1 MHSLLRK
8 GWIPMKLTRKILILL
23 LLTAFITAMAGYP
36 ALCYGAE
43 TSETEAIL
51 SDRMKGSVTLYSGNM
66 HALVGQELRVID
78 PANELI
84 TPFIQ
89 NSRMLVPIRF
99 IAESIGAVVSWDQGT
114 QTVTIMVGGTTVKIP
129 IHQPAM
135 TVGGQVVSL
144 DVPAMVTGDRTFIPL
159 RAVSEALGKEVFY
172 DRGLVIV
179 SETKDIFDVVHEAGL
194 IDTLIR
200 RVNLLP
206 TVGTRE
212 NLVTLLSEIG
222 AQGGYGALDTL
233 FPEKSESPS
242 AGSQGSSEVTRSDY
256 STTNV
261 QVQGVDEAD
270 IVKTDGNYLYQVSH
284 QNVLIYKAYPAS
296 EMALVS
302 EISYADGQFSPLEL
316 YMSGS
321 RLVVIGSTYPY
332 ALRSGGISP
341 EKSQIIYPYY
351 GYTAVKAIQ
360 YDIAKPGS
368 PVKVREVSLQGNYI
382 SSRLIGNDLYLVANQ
397 GIYFWQDSTI
407 PLNPQ
412 YMDSALGN
420 EVKSVPYTDI
430 RYMPPMVN
438 ASYLLVAGLTLD
450 DPDRPMSIQ
459 ACLGAGEE
467 VYVSQDH
474 LYVSIYEGMMGIRPM
489 GITLDG
495 FAEAK
500 DQEATLIYKF
510 ALNNASVVYH
520 ARGQVPGRILNQFSM
535 DEDGDNFR
543 IATTLGNVWGSGTD
557 TSSNNVYILDGN
569 LNITGKLENLAKGER
584 IYSVRFIGDR
594 GYVVTFKTTDPLFV
608 IDLKD
613 PWKPAVLGAL
623 KIPGYSDYLH
633 PYDENHLIGFGKDT
647 ITVSLKDSSGTVVDT
662 AAYYLGMKIAL
673 FDVSNVA
680 KPIEMDSIRIGD
692 RGTESE
698 LLNDH
703 KALLFSKEKGLL
715 AFPVNEAKLDGPV
728 IDPTYGFPNYGEL
741 VFSGAYVYSL
751 DLDEGFVLKG
761 KVSHLTAVDYLLS
774 GYYTVDYDKQIRR
787 MLYIDDVLYGLSNN
801 KVSAYDMTTL
811 KELNTV
817 PAE

>member
-1 MHSLLRK
+1 
-8 GWIPMKLTRKILILL
+8 MKLTRKILILL
-23 LLTAFITAMAGYP
+23 LLTAFITAMTGYP

-43 TSETEAIL
+43 SSEAEAIL
-51 SDRMKGSVTLYSGNM
+51 GERMKGSVTLYSGNM

-78 PANELI
+78 PSNELI

-99 IAESIGAVVSWDQGT
+99 IAESIGATVSWDQAT

-129 IHQPAM
+129 INKPAM
-135 TVGGQVVSL
+135 TVGGQLVSL

-179 SETKDIFDVVHEAGL
+179 SETKDIFDTVNESGL

-200 RVNLLP
+200 SVNILP

-212 NLVTLLSEIG
+212 NLVTMLGEIG
-222 AQGGYGALDTL
+222 AKGGYGALDSLT
-233 FPEKSESPS
+233 PEKSESPS
-242 AGSQGSSEVTRSDY
+242 APSAGSQGTPEVTRSDY

-284 QNVLIYKAYPAS
+284 QKVLIYKAYPAS

-316 YMSGS
+316 YVSGT
-321 RLVVIGSTYPY
+321 RLVIIGTTNPY

-341 EKSQIIYPYY
+341 DKSQIIYPYY

-360 YDIAKPGS
+360 YDLANPGN

-382 SSRLIGNDLYLVANQ
+382 SSRLIDNDLYLVANQ
-397 GIYFWQDSTI
+397 GIYYWQDSTI

-412 YMDSALGN
+412 YMDSALGS
-420 EVKSVPYTDI
+420 ETKSVPYTDI
-430 RYMPPMVN
+430 RYMPPIVN
-438 ASYLLVAGLTLD
+438 ASYLLVAGLALD
-450 DPDRPMSIQ
+450 DPDQPMNIQ

-510 ALNNASVVYH
+510 ALNNASVAYH

-543 IATTLGNVWGSGTD
+543 IATTLGNAWSSGTD

-569 LNITGKLENLAKGER
+569 LNITGKLENIAKGEQ

-613 PWKPAVLGAL
+613 PWKPIVLGAL

-647 ITVSLKDSSGTVVDT
+647 ITVSIKDSSGTVVDT

-673 FDVSNVA
+673 FDVSNVT
-680 KPIEMDSIRIGD
+680 KPIEKYSIRIGD

-703 KALLFSKEKGLL
+703 KALLFSKEKELL
-715 AFPVNEAKLDGPV
+715 AFPVNEAKLDGPI
-728 IDPTYGFPNYGEL
+728 IDPTYGFPNYGKL
-741 VFSGAYVYSL
+741 IFSGAYVYSL
-751 DLDEGFVLKG
+751 NLDDGFVLKG
-761 KVSHLTAVDYLLS
+761 KVSHLTANDYLLS

-801 KVSAYDMTTL
+801 KVSAYDMATL